1 MIAVLKIIFLLGFL
15 ILIHEAGH
23 YTVAKICKIRVNE
36 FAVGFG
42 PKLFSKQKGETL
54 YELRLVPLG
63 GFVKLEGEEEH
74 SDKEGS
80 FNKAS
85 IPKRIAVILA
95 GATVN
100 IIFGILAY
108 LVLIVVRHMMKYNNG
123 IIDALGYGIQAC
135 GELITELGRGI
146 LELFTGKISL
156 DNMTGPVGISSMVAK
171 TNGITEFVYLLSIVS
186 ISLGVTNLLP
196 FPPLDGGK
204 GVLLILEAIR
214 RKPLKEETELKIQSI
229 GFIILIGLSVI
240 VTIKDIAQMGTP
252 TI

>member
-1 MIAVLKIIFLLGFL
+1 MIAAIKIIFLLGFL

-36 FAVGFG
+36 FAIGFG

-54 YELRLVPLG
+54 YELRLIPLG

-100 IIFGILAY
+100 IVFGILAY
-108 LVLIVVRHMMKYNNG
+108 LVLIVIRHMMKYNNG
-123 IIDALGYGIQAC
+123 MLDALGYGLQAC
-135 GELITELGRGI
+135 GELITELGKGI
-146 LELFTGKISL
+146 LELFTGKMSL
-156 DNMTGPVGISSMVAK
+156 DNMTGPVGISSMVAQ

-204 GVLLILEAIR
+204 AVLLILEAIR
-214 RKPLKEETELKIQSI
+214 HKPLKEETELKIQSI
-229 GFIILIGLSVI
+229 GFIILIGLSII
-240 VTIKDIAQMGTP
+240 VTIKDIHS
-252 TI
+252 IFL